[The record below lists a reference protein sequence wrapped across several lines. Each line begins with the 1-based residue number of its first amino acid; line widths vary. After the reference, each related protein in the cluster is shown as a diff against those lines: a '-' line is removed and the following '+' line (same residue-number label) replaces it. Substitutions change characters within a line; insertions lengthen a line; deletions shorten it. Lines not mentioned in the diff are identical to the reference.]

1 MYKPNQYNTGV
12 LNLLRIEKLMIEVAL
27 KKCATKKE
35 AAKRLGI
42 TYESM
47 KQRIIKHGINENIS

>member
-1 MYKPNQYNTGV
+1 MKYTLQQYQTGV

-27 KKCATKKE
+27 QKSVTKKE

-42 TYESM
+42 TYNSM
-47 KQRIIKHGINENIS
+47 KQRINKHNIKIN